1 MQDCGRG
8 GMKFCGLFVGIDR
21 YASPQVDELSCAKRD
36 AVALH
41 ALFVDT
47 LGDGARLLTDEQATY
62 AAVEERFREL
72 ASCDEDDIV
81 VVAFSEHGS
90 ETHELVT
97 HDADVNDLVGS
108 CIPLDTLT
116 EWFSRI
122 PARRLV
128 CILDC
133 CFSGGMG
140 AKVLRVDLKPRDPRS
155 VEARL
160 EERSGDG
167 RLILT
172 ASQATEAAWE
182 DRKIGHG
189 LLTHHLL
196 EALQGAEEV
205 RQAGKVS
212 VYGLLQYVTQR
223 VADGARGF
231 GKPQNPTLR
240 GTMDGPRTSWT
251 SWRRASARS
260 SKSNTPKAG
269 DGIGTNCRERS
280 TNSKRTGWSNR
291 WEMGGSA

>member
-1 MQDCGRG
+1 
-8 GMKFCGLFVGIDR
+8 MKFRGLFVGVDR
-21 YASPQVDELSCAKRD
+21 YASPLVDELSCAKRD
-36 AVALH
+36 AMALH
-41 ALFVDT
+41 ALFADT

-62 AAVEERFREL
+62 AAIEEHFEAL
-72 ASCDEDDIV
+72 ASCDEDDVV
-81 VVAFSEHGS
+81 VVAFSGHGS
-90 ETHELVT
+90 ETHELIT
-97 HDADVNDLVGS
+97 HDADVYDLAGS
-108 CIPLDTLT
+108 CVPLDTLT

-140 AKVLRVDLKPRDPRS
+140 AKVLRVDLKSRDPRS

-160 EERSGDG
+160 EELSGDG

-172 ASQATEAAWE
+172 ASRADEAAWE
-182 DRKIGHG
+182 DRKVGHG

-212 VYGLLQYVTQR
+212 VYGLLRYVTQR

-231 GKPQNPTLR
+231 GKPQNPTLK
-240 GTMDGPRTSWT
+240 GTMEGELTWPIFEPGERYREAFPERTS
-251 SWRRASARS
+251 APVFADVRS
-260 SKSNTPKAG
+260 LETRGFPSTCSTPGRPAYL
-269 DGIGTNCRERS
+269 R
-280 TNSKRTGWSNR
+280 
-291 WEMGGSA
+291 